1 MAAWVAERPG
11 AHGVG
16 CKGCCRDPDGVERS
30 TGIFRSRRQAP
41 IAVASYVSNLDRH
54 FLSFFASRPMAEITP
69 SLVQDWVTAAAAGGL
84 SPSPLVKYQA
94 MLHSILER
102 AVRDRLVGFAVRMHQ
117 LRHAH
122 ASWLLAGGSDLKS
135 VMEQMRHAQIQ
146 ATQKYPHAL
155 PEADHKNIDALDHI
169 TTQRLCNEGKIAL

>member
-1 MAAWVAERPG
+1 MARVVERPG

-30 TGIFRSRRQAP
+30 TGIFGSRRQGP
-41 IAVASYVSNLDRH
+41 IALASYVSNLDKH
-54 FLSFFASRPMAEITP
+54 IISCFGSRPMAEITP

-84 SPSPLVKYQA
+84 SPRPLVKYQT
-94 MLHSILER
+94 MLHSILKR
-102 AVRDRLVGFAVRMHQ
+102 AVRDRLVGFAVRMHD

-122 ASWLLAGGSDLKS
+122 TSWLLAGGSDLKS
-135 VMEQMRHAQIQ
+135 VMERMGHAQIQ
-146 ATQKYPHAL
+146 ATQKYLHAL
-155 PEADHKNIDALDHI
+155 PEDDHKNIDALDHI